1 MKIGIVNDMP
11 LAVEALRRTL
21 LKSPEHTVIWIAENG
36 AEAVALCVQQKPD
49 LILMDLLMPVMNGVE
64 ATRRIMTAT
73 PCMILLVTASVQD
86 NSSMV
91 FEALGHGALDALD
104 MPALFADA
112 SDIGSA
118 ALLAK
123 LESMERLLDT
133 GGKAGKAAVSAGS
146 VLSPSKPTLVA
157 IGSSAGGPAAL
168 AAILS
173 GLPQDFSAAIV
184 IIQHIDEKFIPQMA
198 KWLEQQSALPVR
210 LAVEGDPPRAGV
222 VLIAGRSD
230 HLTFKTASSM
240 GYSHQPSDYVYR
252 PSVDVFFKSIC
263 KLWSGKAIGILL
275 TGMGRDGALG
285 LQAMRQKGHY
295 TITQD
300 QKSCAV
306 YGMPKAAASLG
317 AAVDILPLDKISP
330 RLINILAEQKEV
342 RL

>member
-1 MKIGIVNDMP
+1 
-11 LAVEALRRTL
+11 VEALRRTL
-21 LKSPEHTVIWIAENG
+21 LNSPEHTVIWIAENG
-36 AEAVALCVQQKPD
+36 AEAVALCVQEKPD

-64 ATRRIMTAT
+64 ATRQIMAAT

-118 ALLAK
+118 ALLLK
-123 LESMERLLDT
+123 LESMERLLGPRDT
-133 GGKAGKAAVSAGS
+133 VGKATVSVGS
-146 VLSPSKPTLVA
+146 ALPARRPSLVA

-168 AAILS
+168 AAILG
-173 GLPQDFSAAIV
+173 GLPQDFPAAIV

-198 KWLEQQSALPVR
+198 KWLGQQSALPVR
-210 LAVEGDPPRAGV
+210 LAVEGDPPKAGV

-230 HLTFKTASSM
+230 HLTFKTANSM
-240 GYSHQPSDYVYR
+240 GYSHEPSDYVYR

-263 KLWSGKAIGILL
+263 KFWTGEAIGILL

-306 YGMPKAAASLG
+306 YGMPKAAVSLG
-317 AAVDILPLDKISP
+317 AAVDILPLDKISH
-330 RLINILAEQKEV
+330 RLINIFAEQKEV

>member
-1 MKIGIVNDMP
+1 MRIGIVNDMP

-21 LKSPEHTVIWIAENG
+21 LNSPEHSVIWIAENG
-36 AEAVALCVQQKPD
+36 AEAVALCAQEAPD

-64 ATRRIMTAT
+64 ATRRIMAST
-73 PCMILLVTASVQD
+73 PCMILLVTASVQE
-86 NSSMV
+86 NSGMV
-91 FEALGHGALDALD
+91 FEALGYGALDALD

-112 SDIGSA
+112 SDIGTT
-118 ALLAK
+118 ALLTK
-123 LESMERLLDT
+123 LESMEGLL
-133 GGKAGKAAVSAGS
+133 GKRSRADKVVSVHS
-146 VLSPSKPTLVA
+146 VLPARQPSLVA

-168 AAILS
+168 ASILS
-173 GLPQDFSAAIV
+173 QLPKDFPGAIV

-198 KWLEQQSALPVR
+198 KWLGQQSELPVR
-210 LAVEGDPPRAGV
+210 LAAEGDPPTAGV

-230 HLTFKTASSM
+230 HLTFKTANSM

-263 KLWSGKAIGILL
+263 KLWAGKAIGILL
-275 TGMGRDGALG
+275 TGMGRDGAIG

-300 QKSCAV
+300 QKSSAV

-317 AAVDILPLDKISP
+317 AAVDILPLDKISH
-330 RLINILAEQKEV
+330 RLINIFAEQKEV
-342 RL
+342 RF

>member
-1 MKIGIVNDMP
+1 MRIGIVNDMP

-21 LKSPEHTVIWIAENG
+21 SNSPQHAVIWVAENG
-36 AEAVALCVQQKPD
+36 TEAVALCALETPD

-64 ATRRIMTAT
+64 ATQRIMRTT
-73 PCMILLVTASVQD
+73 PCMILLVTANVQE
-86 NSSMV
+86 NSGMV

-112 SDIGSA
+112 SDIGST
-118 ALLAK
+118 ALLSK
-123 LESMERLLDT
+123 LEGMERLLATRDRT
-133 GGKAGKAAVSAGS
+133 GKAPVSISDARS
-146 VLSPSKPTLVA
+146 SRQPSLVA

-168 AAILS
+168 AAILG
-173 GLPQDFSAAIV
+173 GLPQDFPAAIV
-184 IIQHIDEKFIPQMA
+184 IIQHIDEKFIPQLA
-198 KWLEQQSALPVR
+198 KWLGQQSALPVR
-210 LAVEGDPPRAGV
+210 LAVEGDSPKAGS

-230 HLTFKTASSM
+230 HLTFKAANSM

-252 PSVDVFFKSIC
+252 PSVDVFFKSVC
-263 KLWSGKAIGILL
+263 KLWPGKAIGILL

-317 AAVDILPLDKISP
+317 AAVDILPLDKISS

>member
-1 MKIGIVNDMP
+1 MRIGIVNDMP

-21 LKSPEHTVIWIAENG
+21 LNSPEHSVIWIAENG
-36 AEAVALCVQQKPD
+36 AEAVALCAQEAPD

-64 ATRRIMTAT
+64 ATRRIMAST
-73 PCMILLVTASVQD
+73 PCMILLVTASVQE

-112 SDIGSA
+112 SDIGTT
-118 ALLAK
+118 ALLTK
-123 LESMERLLDT
+123 LESMEGLL
-133 GGKAGKAAVSAGS
+133 GKRHRADKAVSVHS
-146 VLSPSKPTLVA
+146 VLPAPQPSLVA

-168 AAILS
+168 ASILS
-173 GLPQDFSAAIV
+173 QLPKDFPGAIV

-198 KWLEQQSALPVR
+198 KWLGQQSELPVR
-210 LAVEGDPPRAGV
+210 LAAEGDPPKAGV

-230 HLTFKTASSM
+230 HLTFKTANSM

-263 KLWSGKAIGILL
+263 KLWAGKAIGILL
-275 TGMGRDGALG
+275 TGMGRDGAIG

-300 QKSCAV
+300 QKSSAV

-317 AAVDILPLDKISP
+317 AAVDILPLDKISH
-330 RLINILAEQKEV
+330 RLINIFAEQKEV
-342 RL
+342 RF

>member
-1 MKIGIVNDMP
+1 MRIGIVNDMP

-21 LKSPEHTVIWIAENG
+21 LNSPEHSVIWIAENG
-36 AEAVALCVQQKPD
+36 AEAVALCAQETPD

-64 ATRRIMTAT
+64 ATRRIMTST
-73 PCMILLVTASVQD
+73 PCMILLVTASVQE

-112 SDIGSA
+112 SDIGTT
-118 ALLAK
+118 ALLTK
-123 LESMERLLDT
+123 LESMEGLL
-133 GGKAGKAAVSAGS
+133 GKRHSADKTVSVHG
-146 VLSPSKPTLVA
+146 VLPTRQPSLIA

-168 AAILS
+168 ASILS
-173 GLPQDFSAAIV
+173 QLPKDFPGAIV

-198 KWLEQQSALPVR
+198 KWLGQQSELPVC
-210 LAVEGDPPRAGV
+210 LAAEGDPPKAGV

-230 HLTFKTASSM
+230 HLTFKAPNSM

-263 KLWSGKAIGILL
+263 KLWAGKAIGILL

-300 QKSCAV
+300 QKSSAV

-317 AAVDILPLDKISP
+317 AAVDILPLDKIP
-330 RLINILAEQKEV
+330 HRLINIFAEQKEV
-342 RL
+342 RF

>member
-1 MKIGIVNDMP
+1 
-11 LAVEALRRTL
+11 
-21 LKSPEHTVIWIAENG
+21 
-36 AEAVALCVQQKPD
+36 
-49 LILMDLLMPVMNGVE
+49 
-64 ATRRIMTAT
+64 
-73 PCMILLVTASVQD
+73 
-86 NSSMV
+86 MV

-112 SDIGSA
+112 SDIGST
-118 ALLAK
+118 ALLSK
-123 LESMERLLDT
+123 LESMERQLDT
-133 GGKAGKAAVSAGS
+133 GGKAGKAAASVGSA
-146 VLSPSKPTLVA
+146 LPSRRPSLVA

-168 AAILS
+168 AAILG
-173 GLPQDFSAAIV
+173 GLPQDFPAAIV
-184 IIQHIDEKFIPQMA
+184 IVQHIDEKFIPQMA
-198 KWLEQQSALPVR
+198 RWLGQQSALPVR
-210 LAVEGDPPRAGV
+210 LAVEGDPPKAGV

-230 HLTFKTASSM
+230 HLSFKTANSM